1 MKDLPAGAETE
12 PKKKKEDILQI
23 LVIGAVEC
31 VFKIQRE
38 SKRQMRRAPSGGPD
52 LFPSR

>member
-12 PKKKKEDILQI
+12 PKKKDILQI

-38 SKRQMRRAPSGGPD
+38 SKRQTRRAPSGGPD